1 MSGFTKC
8 GSRTDRPVSEEAE
21 VVKHVDNRHILDTCS
36 AAWVTEWLNDVCRWG
51 TTIGG
56 VLGGT
61 PDLAQLE
68 EMMQVGILTKVVE
81 EVGPFELEISSRR
94 KWLRSLSCFKGE
106 RHRGKHGTTSKV
118 SHSRLDF
125 VADID
130 NHVPE
135 TKKRF
140 SQRLKSEKWQVGPH
154 GIKA

>member
-21 VVKHVDNRHILDTCS
+21 VVERVDNRHVLDACS
-36 AAWVTEWLNDVCRWG
+36 AAWVTEWLDDVCGWG
-51 TTIGG
+51 MTVGG

-68 EMMQVGILTKVVE
+68 ETTQVGVLTEVVE

-94 KWLRSLSCFKGE
+94 KWLRSLSRFEGE
-106 RHRGKHGTTSKV
+106 RHGGKHGATSKV
-118 SHSRLDF
+118 GRSRLDF
-125 VADID
+125 VADVD
-130 NHVPE
+130 NRVPE

-140 SQRLKSEKWQVGPH
+140 GQRSKSEKWQVGPR
-154 GIKA
+154 GIEA